1 MERTQLVI
9 QPLDHA
15 LQREFAGGIETEI
28 GHSHHPEER
37 TDCDNLAARLPEP
50 DGDDRFQHAEHTE
63 HIRFKLC
70 TRILQAVFFER
81 ASLGKASIVHQQIDA
96 PGTLQYRLYAYL
108 NGCLRIDV
116 QRKQFKAARRAAVAW
131 PKPDEAP
138 VTSATRESVMC
149 VYLSPA
155 STAAA
160 MCCTA
165 LAAVVTCA
173 SAGATLVLGAGCR
186 WNKNAT
192 SKAATSR
199 PTPAMRN
206 DPCSASTNAWLI
218 AWCSAAGGS
227 GSRPPSPTWLG
238 RAPPGAILPAIAC
251 PPAGP
256 GPLSGALPPSPA
268 RARRLCKDP

>member
-9 QPLDHA
+9 QPLDYA
-15 LQREFAGGIETEI
+15 LQLEIAGGLEPGI
-28 GHSHHPEER
+28 GPSPAPKD
-37 TDCDNLAARLPEP
+37 TNDFDNPGAPLPAH

-173 SAGATLVLGAGCR
+173 SAGAALVLGAGCR
-186 WNKNAT
+186 WNKNTT
-192 SKAATSR
+192 STAATSR

-206 DPCSASTNAWLI
+206 DPCSASTNAWLF
-218 AWCSAAGGS
+218 ACCTTAGGS
-227 GSRPPSPTWLG
+227 GSRPESRTWLAC
-238 RAPPGAILPAIAC
+238 APAVAILLAMAAPS
-251 PPAGP
+251 GP
-256 GPLSGALPPSPA
+256 GTPRCAS
-268 RARRLCKDP
+268 